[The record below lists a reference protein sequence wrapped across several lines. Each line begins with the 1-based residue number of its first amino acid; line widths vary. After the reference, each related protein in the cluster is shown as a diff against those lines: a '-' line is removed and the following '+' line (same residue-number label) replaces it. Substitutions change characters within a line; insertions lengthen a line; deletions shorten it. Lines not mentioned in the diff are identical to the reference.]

1 MTYVLQTRCGQEE
14 KFCQRLKQSGLN
26 AFVPMKNLFIRRKGK
41 WTLQT
46 APIFGGYIFL
56 NAEMNSDI
64 RRQICQTEGV
74 RFIGNGVPTAISQ
87 TESAYIDF
95 LYNGGQP
102 LPPSKVRVD
111 ENGRVQLVSG
121 ILANYED
128 SGIIFHLRQR
138 RAFVSIPIMGK
149 MRTVSFGLVIVK

>member
-41 WTLQT
+41 WKLQT

-56 NAEMNSDI
+56 NAEMNSNI
-64 RRQICQTEGV
+64 HRQIYQTEGV
-74 RFIGNGVPTAISQ
+74 RFIGNGIPVAISE

-102 LPPSKVRVD
+102 LPPSKVRVH
-111 ENGRVQLVSG
+111 ENGTIQLVSG

-138 RAFVSIPIMGK
+138 RAFVNIPIMGK
-149 MRTVSFGLVIVK
+149 MRTVAFAVQVL